1 MGIVKTSVL
10 IRRAEM
16 FGVNLGPT
24 VGSEIQKTRPA
35 LVVSP
40 DDMNAMLP
48 RVIVAPLTSKGQ
60 PLGCRPEVLF
70 NGRPARITIRSGR
83 NNF

>member
-1 MGIVKTSVL
+1 MVKTSAL
-10 IRRAEM
+10 IRRGEV
-16 FGVNLGPT
+16 FWVNLDPA
-24 VGSEIQKTRPA
+24 VGSEIQKTRPP
-35 LVVSP
+35 LVESP
-40 DDMNAMLP
+40 DDMSAMLP
-48 RVIVAPLTSKGQ
+48 RVIVASLTSKGQ